1 MSHFRI
7 YNCQNYRNIGV
18 YIHPFQFNL
27 RRIRQT
33 RKILRKNRNRAFP
46 HGLVGP
52 HSSRSNN
59 RNNNQ
64 TIQKS

>member
-1 MSHFRI
+1 MYQFRI
-7 YNCQNYRNIGV
+7 YIIVKITEISVIRPV
-18 YIHPFQFNL
+18 PFNL

-33 RKILRKNRNRAFP
+33 RKILRKNRNRVFP
-46 HGLVGP
+46 HGSVGP

-59 RNNNQ
+59 RNNNR